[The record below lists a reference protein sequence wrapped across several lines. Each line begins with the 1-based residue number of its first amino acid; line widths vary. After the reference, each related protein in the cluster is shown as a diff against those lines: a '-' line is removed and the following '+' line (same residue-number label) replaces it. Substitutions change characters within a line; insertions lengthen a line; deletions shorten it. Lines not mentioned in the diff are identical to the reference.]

1 VALVLLWN
9 RKQLRTSH
17 AAPAPAHA
25 VTSGDPA
32 LRGWRLLRSP
42 VILRNLCFFFLTAV
56 ASGGI
61 WSYTIVALGALYQT
75 PLRIASTALT
85 LYLLMAAFGVLLGGV
100 IADRTRQ
107 HTRVAAIGLAISAA
121 AILVIALVDL
131 HAWLLMLMMVV
142 GGLLNGVVQPS
153 RDMIVRSATP
163 PGSFGKVFG
172 FVSAGFNVGGVVSPL
187 LYGWMMDHGAPRAV
201 FLTVVVMTLVS
212 LLTVLTPAKRIARVV
227 PAE

>member
-1 VALVLLWN
+1 
-9 RKQLRTSH
+9 
-17 AAPAPAHA
+17 
-25 VTSGDPA
+25 
-32 LRGWRLLRSP
+32 
-42 VILRNLCFFFLTAV
+42 
-56 ASGGI
+56 GGI